1 MALALPMIKMRAIFS
16 DVASQ
21 HITESMGITRLKSN
35 ALKKAQAHNA
45 NMPQT
50 KMAPARAPGLPNL
63 QQKHWN
69 STILSRNTDN

>member
-50 KMAPARAPGLPNL
+50 KNGTRTSPRTAESPAEALELN
-63 QQKHWN
+63 
-69 STILSRNTDN
+69 NTKP